1 MCYLGTHI
9 IHTRGKLESILI
21 HSTSSNDRSSIH
33 HKTSHSGG
41 IRSHGF
47 PDLDYFQNCNKALD
61 GLSVLPAQALNEL
74 GAAFSAAAAAPAFM
88 TTTSLEA
95 PSIAATAPTSNTSS
109 GCGEGTGGGESKS
122 ILGNAPAAPSQ
133 AKSSF
138 GLSSTGNG
146 FGTSTIGPTS
156 SSFGGSS
163 NGFAF
168 GVSTAPPQAKSSSG
182 FPTSTSNGFGTI
194 TIGPASSP
202 FGGSSSGSSFRVGAA
217 PPQAKSSFGFPSTT
231 NGFVTS
237 TSPTSGPFVGSPSRS
252 ALGGSAP
259 PADTL
264 FSNSQFAYTPLASA
278 SATTLIGAFLK
289 REDEKDE
296 EKCSSNAVFHHNS
309 TLQKQPSDVDAEI
322 SKPLPGKQNVEALNK
337 LKTLRVTYSAAV
349 QECRE
354 KLEARHKKIEELET
368 RFANQGSGTY
378 TYCFI
383 YYWIWDNR

>member
-1 MCYLGTHI
+1 
-9 IHTRGKLESILI
+9 
-21 HSTSSNDRSSIH
+21 
-33 HKTSHSGG
+33 
-41 IRSHGF
+41 
-47 PDLDYFQNCNKALD
+47 
-61 GLSVLPAQALNEL
+61 
-74 GAAFSAAAAAPAFM
+74 
-88 TTTSLEA
+88 
-95 PSIAATAPTSNTSS
+95 
-109 GCGEGTGGGESKS
+109 
-122 ILGNAPAAPSQ
+122 
-133 AKSSF
+133 
-138 GLSSTGNG
+138 
-146 FGTSTIGPTS
+146 
-156 SSFGGSS
+156 
-163 NGFAF
+163 
-168 GVSTAPPQAKSSSG
+168 
-182 FPTSTSNGFGTI
+182 
-194 TIGPASSP
+194 
-202 FGGSSSGSSFRVGAA
+202 
-217 PPQAKSSFGFPSTT
+217 
-231 NGFVTS
+231 
-237 TSPTSGPFVGSPSRS
+237 
-252 ALGGSAP
+252 LGGSAP

-337 LKTLRVTYSAAV
+337 LKTLRVTSSAAV